1 MSRYWY
7 LEYPKTFT
15 ETQSK
20 LLDIWINMTLYHIIG
35 GNTVVLNTGFKYC
48 VGHNHVNTCVIGLI
62 GRP

>member
-35 GNTVVLNTGFKYC
+35 GNTVVLNTGFPRLKYC
-48 VGHNHVNTCVIGLI
+48 VDTIT
-62 GRP
+62 